1 VKFTIKSPLIEHLM
15 LRPHRR
21 CDVIRVEVLC
31 RNYPGAENYIGQP
44 DVLPSQLSVSSH
56 ATQIDYGLVASS
68 QRLQNAREKFERR
81 KAGGCR
87 RAYLKAQRTDQLAVD
102 IQPHEVGVGSMI
114 STFKESPEGI
124 LRYETGTQIGSITE
138 LKNSVPLDV
147 APGEP
152 ARSAL

>member
-1 VKFTIKSPLIEHLM
+1 
-15 LRPHRR
+15 
-21 CDVIRVEVLC
+21 
-31 RNYPGAENYIGQP
+31 
-44 DVLPSQLSVSSH
+44 
-56 ATQIDYGLVASS
+56 
-68 QRLQNAREKFERR
+68 
-81 KAGGCR
+81 
-87 RAYLKAQRTDQLAVD
+87 
-102 IQPHEVGVGSMI
+102 MI